1 MFASIPAYWSKMEP
15 MMLGLK
21 RGGLMNQCLE
31 EDDTYRQGR
40 HHVMAAINQILEW
53 TIALEQV
60 TACFESANL
69 AYSLA
74 PLHVAK
80 FVVPLGTAYL
90 ASSQIKTFHISKI
103 ANFVQEQLGKISLL
117 VTVIATAVLFR
128 LGQQL
133 LAGVT
138 LAYLAVGLLDRF
150 NLFSETT
157 QSRLRQTN
165 FLIANIAGL
174 YFGGNFIRV
183 MCVVNLV
190 IAAVQRY
197 FKYRREIEQEEE
209 EQLKL
214 DVSMADDEILND
226 DDLNVESNDQPS
238 VKISLGEL
246 EKLRNDSACPVIRSH
261 VHLKNLPSVRE
272 DVQIDEILDLC
283 DQIDWTKHLHVLEP
297 HLKIDKRWGEVGQDD
312 STLKGLPD
320 PRPIAYFKRNLR
332 SLVES
337 IRDRKILQGKPQNYE
352 MLDYYCR
359 YIAQELKGLDE
370 MSQADYL
377 IQLGI
382 DGGEYCGTGKFGIVE
397 QVFESMLSL
406 AEGLPLDMR
415 ILACLRQ
422 ERVQVWQNIYQ
433 MTWLT
438 NPFWQIQGYFTEI
451 NAVHNANLF
460 INLIQAGDKFGIPH
474 QAAQN
479 DQTAVINPSTHYL
492 AFSIV
497 HWVEKSFWNGK
508 EIPQCYFTVEN
519 PQGMDRLKPW
529 KWAKLK
535 IDSVSPSPYNQE
547 AILRRLRETI
557 GSPQISKYDIYIWWN
572 GWIERQTDLSEDVR
586 SQLTDEFLMTASIN
600 GEPLEI
606 GGKIQD
612 KFLIAIL
619 IEMGVL
625 EKPANLPLEDD
636 QE

>member
-1 MFASIPAYWSKMEP
+1 MFASIPENWSKMEP
-15 MMLGLK
+15 MMQGLK

-69 AYSLA
+69 SYSLA

-80 FVVPLGTAYL
+80 FIVPMGTAYL
-90 ASSQIKTFHISKI
+90 ASSQIKAFHISEI
-103 ANFVQEQLGKISLL
+103 ANFVQEHLGKISLL

-128 LGQQL
+128 LGQRL

-138 LAYLAVGLLDRF
+138 LAYLAVGLLDRL

-157 QSRLRQTN
+157 QLRLRQTN

-183 MCVVNLV
+183 MCVINMV

-197 FKYRREIEQEEE
+197 FKYRREIEQVEE

-214 DVSMADDEILND
+214 DGLNTDDEQILND
-226 DDLNVESNDQPS
+226 DLNEEVDDHLS
-238 VKISLGEL
+238 VKISLGDL
-246 EKLRNDSACPVIRSH
+246 EKLQNDSACRVNRSH
-261 VHLKNLPSVRE
+261 VHKKNLPSVSE

-283 DQIDWTKHLHVLEP
+283 YQIDWTKHAHVLEG
-297 HLKIDKRWGEVGQDD
+297 HLKKDKRWLEVGQFD
-312 STLKGLPD
+312 ST
-320 PRPIAYFKRNLR
+320 PIGYFQRNLR

-337 IRDRKILQGKPQNYE
+337 IRDRKIMQGKPQNYE

-377 IQLGI
+377 ILLGI
-382 DGGEYCGTGKFGIVE
+382 EGGEYCGTGKFGIVE
-397 QVFESMLSL
+397 EVFESINSL
-406 AEGLPLDMR
+406 ASGLPLEMR
-415 ILACLRQ
+415 ILASLQQ
-422 ERVQVWQNIYQ
+422 ERVQVWQSIYQ
-433 MTWLT
+433 MTWQT

-460 INLIQAGDKFGIPH
+460 INLIQAGEKFGIPH
-474 QAAQN
+474 EAAQN

-497 HWVEKSFWNGK
+497 HWVEESFWKGK
-508 EIPQCYFTVEN
+508 QIPQCYFTVEN
-519 PQGMDRLKPW
+519 PQGLERLKPW
-529 KWAKLK
+529 KWVNLK
-535 IDSVSPSPYNQE
+535 IDSVSPSPYNQKS
-547 AILRRLRETI
+547 ILRRLHETI
-557 GSPQISKYDIYIWWN
+557 GTPQISKPDIYSWWN
-572 GWIERQTDLSEDVR
+572 GWIERQTELSEDVR

-612 KFLIAIL
+612 KFLIAML
-619 IEMGVL
+619 IEMGIF
-625 EKPANLPLEDD
+625 EMPADFPLDDD